1 MSKDPQPPKWILSY
15 LEWFCDPYLVEGI
28 SGDLEEAFLDNIE
41 EKSIRRSQLIYLL
54 QAIGFF
60 RLIFRKSD
68 KRPSNMAS
76 IWTNYLLTS
85 YRSLKKH
92 KVFFGI
98 NLIGLITAI
107 SCSLFALIFINDEL
121 QFDRYVQSG
130 DQLYRVY
137 KRHINVPENVDVLTY
152 ETSGMMGP
160 TMTKEYPEVEA
171 FARVLPW
178 WDQVI
183 FTHDQ
188 KNIVSPSVYIVD
200 STFMDLFQVELIQGN
215 PSNLLTRPSS
225 LVISETL
232 ARSLFGDNSPIGKQV
247 IGLNDLEYTVT
258 GVFKSPPRQASMQFD
273 ALISWTTTVPN
284 VGPMPMRWMNNWLA
298 QAIFTFV
305 RLSPNADPQLAEQK
319 FEEMMKTHFNERAE
333 NYFLKLQPLQEMYL
347 YGDEITMARGMKTG
361 SIKFIYLLGFSA
373 FLIFL
378 IASVNYVNIALS
390 KASKSNKEVGI
401 RKVVGS
407 SRRQLMGRFIAE
419 TFIITFLASLISIV
433 LVYLILP
440 EANNLIEKDIP
451 VSALFQPVSLI
462 SLIVFILS
470 ISFLV
475 GAYPALVMSS
485 HSISTILKSSS
496 GTINDTG
503 WLRKVL
509 VTFQYAVSIFL
520 IICTIAVVRQINYLV
535 NKPLGFN
542 ESQVMVVHLD
552 NEVGPKSAVFR
563 ENLAAHPNIESISI
577 GRSALGGGS
586 YTERVEAD
594 GYEGDLSTRMY
605 GIDFDFIDTYEI
617 PLADGRAFRRGSK
630 ADSAG
635 TLMVNQAFAEFI
647 GWEDPIGQHITF
659 SSGRSFPIIGV
670 LNDFHIGSLAK
681 NAIEPMVLFLNPR
694 PEYASIRIGAGDMRQ
709 TIQYITDSYES
720 LAERTPL
727 DFYFVDQWFDE
738 QYKNEQQILS
748 MASVYAVI
756 SVILCALGLYGLT
769 ALILQQRKKEISI
782 RKILG
787 ASINSIISMMNKQF
801 IVIILISF
809 VLSVPLAYWLI
820 NDWLEGFVY
829 KIDLNPAPFV
839 FAGTITILVSVAI
852 ISGLSY
858 KFGNTGLTENLKDE

>member
-1 MSKDPQPPKWILSY
+1 MSHHPQPPKWILTC

-41 EKSIRRSQLIYLL
+41 EKSVRRSQLIYLL

-85 YRSLKKH
+85 YRSLRKH

-98 NLIGLITAI
+98 NLVGLITAI

-121 QFDRYVQSG
+121 QFDKHVTSG

-160 TMTKEYPEVEA
+160 TMNKEYPEVEA
-171 FARVLPW
+171 FTRVLPW

-183 FTHDQ
+183 FTHER

-200 STFMDLFQVELIQGN
+200 STFMDLFDVTLVQGN
-215 PSNLLTRPSS
+215 PDDLLKRPSS
-225 LVISETL
+225 LVISESL
-232 ARSLFGDNSPIGKQV
+232 SKSLFGHTSPIGKQV
-247 IGLNDLEYTVT
+247 IGIGELEFTVT
-258 GVFKSPPRQASMQFD
+258 GVFKSPPRQASMQFE

-284 VGPMPMRWMNNWLA
+284 LGPMPQNWMNNWRA
-298 QAIFTFV
+298 QAIFTF
-305 RLSPNADPQLAEQK
+305 LKLAKNVDIKLTEKK
-319 FEEMMKTHFNERAE
+319 FEEMMQTHFAERAE
-333 NYFLKLQPLQEMYL
+333 NYFLKLLPFQDMYL

-361 SIKFIYLLGFSA
+361 SIKFVYLLGFSA

-378 IASVNYVNIALS
+378 IASVNYINIALS
-390 KASKSNKEVGI
+390 KASRSNKEVGI

-419 TFIITFLASLISIV
+419 TFIITLLASLISLV
-433 LVYLILP
+433 LVYMIMP
-440 EANNLIEKDIP
+440 EANNVIEKDIP
-451 VSALFQPVSLI
+451 IRAIFAPISLVSLF
-462 SLIVFILS
+462 LFVLG
-470 ISFLV
+470 ISFFV

-496 GTINDTG
+496 GAAKG
-503 WLRKVL
+503 WLRRVL

-520 IICTIAVVRQINYLV
+520 IICTITVVRQINYLV

-542 ESQVMVVHLD
+542 ESQVMVIHLD

-563 ENLAAHPNIESISI
+563 SNLEAHPNIESISI
-577 GRSALGGGS
+577 GRSAMGGGS
-586 YTERVEAD
+586 YTDRVTTDE
-594 GYEGDLSTRMY
+594 YEGDVSARMY

-617 PLADGRAFRRGSK
+617 PLADGRAFRKGSK

-635 TLMVNQAFAEFI
+635 TLMVNQAFADFI

-659 SSGRSFPIIGV
+659 SSGRSFPVIGV

-694 PEYASIRIGAGDMRQ
+694 PEYASIRIGSGDVRR
-709 TIQYITDSYES
+709 TIQYITDSYET
-720 LAERTPL
+720 LAERTPI

-738 QYKNEQQILS
+738 QYKSEQQLLS
-748 MASVYAVI
+748 MAAVYAVI

-769 ALILQQRKKEISI
+769 ALILQQRRKEISI
-782 RKILG
+782 RKVLG
-787 ASINSIISMMNKQF
+787 ASIKTIVGMMNQQF
-801 IVIILISF
+801 VVIILIGF
-809 VLSVPLAYWLI
+809 LLSAPLAYWLV

-829 KIDLNPAPFV
+829 KIDLSPTPFV
-839 FAGTITILVSVAI
+839 IAGLVTILVSVTI
-852 ISGLSY
+852 ISALSF
-858 KFGNTGLTENLKDE
+858 KFGNTKLTENLKDE

>member
-1 MSKDPQPPKWILSY
+1 MSRDPQPPKWILTC

-41 EKSIRRSQLIYLL
+41 EKSTRRSQLIYLL

-60 RLIFRKSD
+60 RLIFKKND
-68 KRPSNMAS
+68 KRSSNMAS

-121 QFDRYVQSG
+121 QFDRYIQSG

-160 TMTKEYPEVEA
+160 TMTKEYPEVET
-171 FARVLPW
+171 FTRVLPW
-178 WDQVI
+178 WDKVI

-200 STFMDLFQVELIQGN
+200 STFMDLFQVKLIQGN
-215 PSNLLTRPSS
+215 PRNLLTRPSS

-232 ARSLFGDNSPIGKQV
+232 ARSLFGDDSPIGKQV

-273 ALISWTTTVPN
+273 ALISWTTTVPD

-305 RLSPNADPQLAEQK
+305 KLSPNADTRLAEQK
-319 FEEMMKTHFNERAE
+319 FKEMMKTHFTERSE
-333 NYFLKLQPLQEMYL
+333 NYFLKLQPLREMYL

-361 SIKFIYLLGFSA
+361 SIRFVYLLGFSA

-407 SRRQLMGRFIAE
+407 SRRQLMGRFISE
-419 TFIITFLASLISIV
+419 TFIITFLASLFSIV

-440 EANNLIEKDIP
+440 AANNLIDKDIP
-451 VSALFQPVSLI
+451 LNTVFQPVSLI
-462 SLIVFILS
+462 SLLIFILG

-485 HSISTILKSSS
+485 HSISSILKSST
-496 GTINDTG
+496 GTVNNAG

-509 VTFQYAVSIFL
+509 VTCQYAVSIFL

-542 ESQVMVVHLD
+542 ESQVMVVNLD

-563 ENLAAHPNIESISI
+563 DNLASHPNIESISI
-577 GRSALGGGS
+577 GRSAMGGGS
-586 YTERVEAD
+586 YTDRVKAD
-594 GYEGDLSTRMY
+594 GYEGDVSARMY
-605 GIDFDFIDTYEI
+605 GIDFDFIGTYEI
-617 PLADGRAFRRGSK
+617 PLAEGRAFRRGSK

-635 TLMVNQAFAEFI
+635 TLMVNEAFANFI

-659 SSGRSFPIIGV
+659 SSGRSFPVIGV
-670 LNDFHIGSLAK
+670 LSDFHIGSLAK
-681 NAIEPMVLFLNPR
+681 NAIEPMVLFLHAR
-694 PEYASIRIGAGDMRQ
+694 PEYASIRIGTGDMRQ
-709 TIQYITDSYES
+709 TIQYITDSYEA
-720 LAERTPL
+720 LAERTPM

-738 QYKNEQQILS
+738 QYKSEQQILS

-787 ASINSIISMMNKQF
+787 ASMNSIIAMMNQQF
-801 IVIILISF
+801 VVMILISF

-820 NDWLEGFVY
+820 SSWLEGFVY
-829 KIDLNPAPFV
+829 KINLNPVPFV
-839 FAGTITILVSVAI
+839 FAGLITILVSVAI

>member
-1 MSKDPQPPKWILSY
+1 MSNHPQPPKWILTC

-68 KRPSNMAS
+68 KRSSNMAS

-85 YRSLKKH
+85 YRSLRKH
-92 KVFFGI
+92 RVFFVI

-121 QFDRYVQSG
+121 QFDKYVQSG

-160 TMTKEYPEVEA
+160 TMTKEYPEIEA

-183 FTHDQ
+183 FTHER

-200 STFMDLFQVELIQGN
+200 STFMELFDVELIQGN
-215 PSNLLTRPSS
+215 PKDLLKRPSS
-225 LVISETL
+225 LVISESL
-232 ARSLFGDNSPIGKQV
+232 SQSLFGNASPIGKQV
-247 IGLNDLEYTVT
+247 VGIGDLEYTVT
-258 GVFKSPPRQASMQFD
+258 GVFKAPPRQASMQFE

-284 VGPMPMRWMNNWLA
+284 LGPMPQNWMNNWRA

-305 RLSPNADPQLAEQK
+305 RMVKNADAQLAEKK
-319 FEEMMKTHFNERAE
+319 FEEMMQTHFAERAE
-333 NYFLKLQPLQEMYL
+333 NYFLKLQPFQDMYL
-347 YGDEITMARGMKTG
+347 YGDEIAMARGMKTG
-361 SIKFIYLLGFSA
+361 SIRFVYLLGFSA

-390 KASKSNKEVGI
+390 KASRSNKEVGI

-407 SRRQLMGRFIAE
+407 TRNQLMGRFIAE
-419 TFIITFLASLISIV
+419 TFIITLLASLIS
-433 LVYLILP
+433 LALLYLILP

-451 VSALFQPVSLI
+451 LSAVFAPMSLVSL
-462 SLIVFILS
+462 LLFILG

-475 GAYPALVMSS
+475 GAYPAVVMSS
-485 HSISTILKSSS
+485 HAISSILKSAS
-496 GTINDTG
+496 GAANETG

-520 IICTIAVVRQINYLV
+520 IICTITVVRQINYLV

-542 ESQVMVVHLD
+542 ASQVMVVNLD

-563 ENLAAHPNIESISI
+563 SNLEAHPNIQSVSI

-586 YTERVEAD
+586 YTDRVNAD
-594 GYEGDLSTRMY
+594 GYEGDVSARMY

-617 PLADGRAFRRGSK
+617 PLAAGRAFRKGSK

-635 TLMVNQAFAEFI
+635 TLMVNQAFADFM

-659 SSGRSFPIIGV
+659 SSERSFPVIGV

-694 PEYASIRIGAGDMRQ
+694 PEYASIRIGSGDVRQ
-709 TIQYITDSYES
+709 TIKYITDNYEA
-720 LAERTPL
+720 LAERTPI

-738 QYKNEQQILS
+738 QYKSEQLLLS

-769 ALILQQRKKEISI
+769 ALILQQRRKEISI

-787 ASINSIISMMNKQF
+787 ATIQSIIGMMNRQF
-801 IVIILISF
+801 LVIILIGF
-809 VLSVPLAYWLI
+809 VISAPLAYWLVS
-820 NDWLEGFVY
+820 DWLDDFVY
-829 KIDLNPAPFV
+829 KIDLNPAPFF
-839 FAGTITILVSVAI
+839 FAGLVTILVSVVI
-852 ISGLSY
+852 ISALSF
-858 KFGNTGLTENLKDE
+858 KFGNTKLTENLKDE